1 MLPDLFLD
9 KPNKKYQ
16 KSFESYTEAYKK
28 AGDDHYF
35 NLYKRSLENFD
46 EYLKCLENY
55 SKGLDLQQ
63 GYVAT
68 STFWLIDN
76 NEVAGVTRI
85 RHQEVEYAG
94 HIGYDISPAY
104 RSKGYGTKILKL
116 ALGEAAKLG
125 LKEII
130 VTCITDNIHSK
141 KVIENNNG
149 KLLGV
154 VFDPEEN
161 EKLYKYIIKMLV

>member
-1 MLPDLFLD
+1 MIPDLFLD

-16 KSFESYTEAYKK
+16 KSFERYAEAYKK
-28 AGDDHYF
+28 TGNDHYF
-35 NLYKRSLENFD
+35 NMYKRSLENFD
-46 EYLKCLENY
+46 EYLKYLDNY

-104 RSKGYGTKILKL
+104 RNRGYGTQILKL
-116 ALGEAAKLG
+116 ALSEAVKLG
-125 LKEII
+125 IKDII
-130 VTCITDNIHSK
+130 VTCNIDNIHSK

-149 KLLGV
+149 ELLGV
-154 VFDPEEN
+154 VFDPEES
-161 EKLYKYIIKMLV
+161 EKLYKYIIKMFV